1 MTDIILKNFELLDP
15 EIGELK
21 SGYEVLITGGI
32 IEKVVKG
39 KIKSRKAIV
48 YDLSRCTLMPGLI
61 DCHVHV
67 TSVKLKWAMNSLHQ
81 VLVTTFY
88 IGTET

>member
-1 MTDIILKNFELLDP
+1 MTDIILKNFDLLDP

-21 SGYEVLITGGI
+21 SGYEVLISGGI

-48 YDLSRCTLMPGLI
+48 YDLSRCTL
-61 DCHVHV
+61 
-67 TSVKLKWAMNSLHQ
+67 
-81 VLVTTFY
+81 
-88 IGTET
+88 